1 MPEPISAG
9 ALAAISGG
17 TSLLN
22 AGITANMN
30 NATRKWNEKMY
41 QTQRQHALQ
50 DWEMQNL
57 YNSPQAQME
66 RLKAAGLNP
75 NLVYGQG
82 AVANAS
88 QGVRSTDTK
97 SWNPQIPQ
105 INENF
110 LNSALGTYQNIK
122 LRDAQ
127 ADLARQAIDNQMQQ
141 KLKLIAET
149 NNIMSR
155 TAMTDFQRQMAIRNS
170 DTTFAINQARL
181 DQIKQQ
187 TQQTAA
193 QTQYTLTNNQRA
205 QLMMAPNYLQGYL
218 NILQTELRNEQI
230 KANTLESK
238 VRSQMISA
246 SEKKTL
252 AETLNI
258 TYRQIERLN
267 AEISGKSLTNEEK
280 KWRVD
285 VLGKQSQ
292 RMDRGSDRSVGPFGV
307 ISYIEEKLN
316 QIRQGNY

>member
-1 MPEPISAG
+1 MPDPISAG

-22 AGITANMN
+22 AGITSTMN
-30 NATRKWNEKMY
+30 AATRKWNEKMY
-41 QTQRQHALQ
+41 ALQRQHALQ
-50 DWEMQNL
+50 DWEMQNA

-88 QGVRSTDTK
+88 QGVRSTDAK

-110 LNSALGTYQNIK
+110 LNSALGVYQNIK
-122 LRDAQ
+122 LKDAQ

-141 KLKLIAET
+141 KLKMVAET
-149 NNIMSR
+149 NNIMAR
-155 TAMTDFQRQMAIRNS
+155 TAMTDFQRQMAIKNS
-170 DTTFAINQARL
+170 DTTFLINQQRL
-181 DQIKQQ
+181 DYLKQQ
-187 TQQTAA
+187 TQQSAA
-193 QTQYTLTNNQRA
+193 QTQLSLTNNQRA
-205 QLMMAPNYLQGYL
+205 QLMMAPNYLQGYM

-230 KANTLESK
+230 KAQTLESRA
-238 VRSQMISA
+238 RSSMISA
-246 SEKKTL
+246 SEKKILVDTL
-252 AETLNI
+252 EKS
-258 TYRQIERLN
+258 YKQIERLN
-267 AEISGKSLTNEEK
+267 AEISGKNLTNEEK

-316 QIRQGNY
+316 QLRQGNY